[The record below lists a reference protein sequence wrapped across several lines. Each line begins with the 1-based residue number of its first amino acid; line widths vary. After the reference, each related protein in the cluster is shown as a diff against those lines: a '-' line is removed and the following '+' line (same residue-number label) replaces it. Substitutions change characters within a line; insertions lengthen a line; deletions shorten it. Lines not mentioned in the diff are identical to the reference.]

1 VAAFAADLA
10 SLVASANDAMVDLRR
25 DLHRHP
31 ELSCEEHRTTE
42 VVRGR
47 MRAVGLAERFC
58 PTPTGAV
65 FELEG
70 GLPGPTVLLRADIDA
85 LPVEEARHAGT
96 MSEVPGVMHAC
107 GHDAH
112 TSALVGAAT
121 VLAARAEDLSGRF
134 VFLFQPAEEGLGGAK
149 AMLDGGVL
157 DGLEPSAVIGCHVT
171 SLGPVGL
178 VAARDGVMMADVN
191 SFSVSA
197 HGAGG
202 HGALAAGGG
211 NVLLAVARAACD
223 LGLAVDGL
231 SFEGTN
237 CSCTAGVLQSGTAP
251 NVIPT
256 DAFLRGTL
264 RTFTPEQSAE
274 AIARLQ
280 RICTEAG
287 EAFSCDVRLDLFEH
301 APAVVND
308 PAIAAIVARASR
320 AVLGDAGFVSIP
332 PVTPSD
338 DVSEF
343 LNRIPGCYFFVGA
356 GLADGSSGPHH
367 SPSFTIDEGCLS
379 VAASVLAASA
389 VEITSAPSR

>member
-1 VAAFAADLA
+1 MAAISADIP
-10 SLVASANDAMVDLRR
+10 SLVAAVTDEMVELRR

-31 ELSCEEHRTTE
+31 ELSFEEHRTTG
-42 VVRGR
+42 VVRDR
-47 MRAVGLAERFC
+47 MRAIGLTERFC

-70 GLPGPTVLLRADIDA
+70 GQPGPTVLLRADIDA
-85 LPVEEARHAGT
+85 LPVVEAPHDGAV
-96 MSEVPGVMHAC
+96 SEVPGVMHAC

-112 TSALVGAAT
+112 TAALVGVASA
-121 VLAARAEDLSGRF
+121 LSARQEALSGRF

-157 DGLEPSAVIGCHVT
+157 DDIEPRAIIGCHVT

-178 VAARDGVMMADVN
+178 VAARDGVMMADVH
-191 SFSVSA
+191 SFSISA

-202 HGALAAGGG
+202 HGALASAGG

-231 SFEGTN
+231 SFEGTD
-237 CSCTAGVLQSGTAP
+237 CSCTAGVLRSGTAP

-256 DAFLRGTL
+256 DAILRGTL
-264 RTFTPEQSAE
+264 RTFTIEQTTE
-274 AIARLQ
+274 AIVRLQ
-280 RICTEAG
+280 RICAEMGDAY
-287 EAFSCDVRLDLFEH
+287 ACDVALDLYEH

-308 PAIAAIVARASR
+308 PEIAAVVARASR
-320 AVLGDAGFVSIP
+320 AILGDAGFVTIP

-356 GLADGSSGPHH
+356 GFADGSSGPHH
-367 SPSFTIDEGCLS
+367 SPSFTIDEGCLR

-389 VEITSAPSR
+389 VEIAGSPV